1 MYKGQLSFN
10 QSQRI
15 GTNNIN
21 FPRIKPKEKGLNS
34 DLICS
39 KSAISSVL
47 NCNFYAWTQSVCG
60 IDMQQKSYST
70 FFISARPFIDKHAT
84 KVNHPCQMS
93 RSCCPW
99 SRVII
104 IELQLQW
111 RLIWAKN
118 WHPERG
124 DENDQANS
132 KTLPSLILER
142 PFKAY
147 LFTTRNLMQQMYET
161 TF

>member
-1 MYKGQLSFN
+1 MYKGQLSLN
-10 QSQRI
+10 QSQLI

-60 IDMQQKSYST
+60 IYMQQKSYST
-70 FFISARPFIDKHAT
+70 LFFISARSFIDKHAT

-99 SRVII
+99 SKLII
-104 IELQLQW
+104 IELQLQ
-111 RLIWAKN
+111 
-118 WHPERG
+118 
-124 DENDQANS
+124 
-132 KTLPSLILER
+132 
-142 PFKAY
+142 
-147 LFTTRNLMQQMYET
+147 
-161 TF
+161 